1 MILFDLICDN
11 EHGFEGW
18 FPDGKVFERQAKKG
32 EVACPI
38 CASTRV
44 EKALMAPAV
53 NTSRKSDAA
62 RARRNAAEMMKALG
76 EVRKQVEKNCDYVGP
91 EFAEEARRIH
101 YGETEKRDIYG
112 EATRDEAVELAD
124 EGVEFGVI
132 PWVEQAEN

>member
-18 FPDGKVFERQAKKG
+18 FPDGKVFERQVKKR

-38 CASTRV
+38 CASTNV
-44 EKALMAPAV
+44 DKALMAPAV
-53 NTSRKSDAA
+53 NTSRKSDATQA
-62 RARRNAAEMMKALG
+62 KRNAAEMMKVLID
-76 EVRKQVEKNCDYVGP
+76 VRKQVEQNCDYVGP
-91 EFAEEARRIH
+91 QFAEEARRIH
-101 YGETEKRDIYG
+101 YGESEKRDIYG

-124 EGVEFGVI
+124 EGVEFGVV